1 MGSYNKNNNKLTF
14 DLKVS
19 RSELLSYTLYQRSI
33 SKMGKEKKEKK
44 DKSFNES
51 QIADENGEEMSYEDR
66 LEFVSVIAKPMATK
80 KLAKKLYKCIKK
92 GMKHKTHV
100 RNGLKD
106 VQSRIRKG
114 EKGLVVFAGDVT
126 PIDVM
131 CHLPSVCEEKGL
143 PYVFPPARALLGQA
157 MGVKRGSL
165 MVMIRKHEEYE
176 ELYQECKTEVEQLPT
191 ATV

>member
-1 MGSYNKNNNKLTF
+1 MG
-14 DLKVS
+14 
-19 RSELLSYTLYQRSI
+19 
-33 SKMGKEKKEKK
+33 GKDKKEKK
-44 DKSFNES
+44 DKSLNES
-51 QIADENGEEMSYEDR
+51 KIEEENGEEMSYEDR
-66 LEFVSVIAKPMATK
+66 LEFVSVISKPMASR

-131 CHLPSVCEEKGL
+131 CHLPAVREEKNL
-143 PYVFPPARALLGQA
+143 PYVYTPSRQLLGTA

-165 MVMIRKHEEYE
+165 MVLLREHEDYKDLFE
-176 ELYQECKTEVEQLPT
+176 ECKTEIEKLPP
-191 ATV
+191 VIV

>member
-1 MGSYNKNNNKLTF
+1 MGSLSKNNNKST
-14 DLKVS
+14 LKKICKTPH
-19 RSELLSYTLYQRSI
+19 LLKN
-33 SKMGKEKKEKK
+33 KMGKDKKK
-44 DKSFNES
+44 DKSLNES
-51 QIADENGEEMSYEDR
+51 KIEEENGEEMSYEDR
-66 LEFVSVIAKPMATK
+66 LEHVSIIAKPMASR

-143 PYVFPPARALLGQA
+143 PYVFTPSRALLGQA

-165 MVMIRKHEEYE
+165 MVMIRKHEDFA
-176 ELYQECKTEVEQLPT
+176 ELYQECKDEVEKLPT
-191 ATV
+191 VVL

>member
-1 MGSYNKNNNKLTF
+1 
-14 DLKVS
+14 
-19 RSELLSYTLYQRSI
+19 
-33 SKMGKEKKEKK
+33 MGKEKKEKK
-44 DKSFNES
+44 ALDES
-51 QIADENGEEMSYEDR
+51 QTNGTNGDTTDEISYEDR
-66 LEFVSVIAKPMATK
+66 LNFVSVIAKPMASK
-80 KLAKKLYKCIKK
+80 KLAKKLYKVIKK

-114 EKGLVVFAGDVT
+114 EKGIVVFAGDVT

-143 PYVFPPARALLGQA
+143 PYVFTPSRALLGQA

-165 MVMIRKHEEYE
+165 MVLIKKHDDYE
-176 ELYQECKTEVEQLPT
+176 ELYDEVKEEMEKLPT
-191 ATV
+191 PNL

>member
-1 MGSYNKNNNKLTF
+1 MGTLKKNCKTPHL
-14 DLKVS
+14 LKHTH
-19 RSELLSYTLYQRSI
+19 LLKN
-33 SKMGKEKKEKK
+33 KMGKDKKK
-44 DKSFNES
+44 DKSLNGSKIEE
-51 QIADENGEEMSYEDR
+51 ENGDEMSYEDR
-66 LEFVSVIAKPMATK
+66 LEHVSIIAKPMASK

-143 PYVFPPARALLGQA
+143 PYVFTPSRQLLGTA

-165 MVMIRKHEEYE
+165 MVLIREHDDYKDLYE
-176 ELYQECKTEVEQLPT
+176 ECKAEIEKLPP
-191 ATV
+191 VIV

>member
-1 MGSYNKNNNKLTF
+1 MGHLI
-14 DLKVS
+14 LKFQGVNYC
-19 RSELLSYTLYQRSI
+19 YTLNQRSI

-44 DKSFNES
+44 DKSLNES
-51 QIADENGEEMSYEDR
+51 QIAEENGEEMSYEDR

-92 GMKHKTHV
+92 G
-100 RNGLKD
+100 
-106 VQSRIRKG
+106 I
-114 EKGLVVFAGDVT
+114 VVFAGDVT

-143 PYVFPPARALLGQA
+143 PYVFTPSRALLGQA

-165 MVMIRKHEEYE
+165 MVMIRKHEDFA
-176 ELYQECKTEVEQLPT
+176 ELYAECKDEVEKLPT
-191 ATV
+191 VVL